1 MDSFPAKQ
9 KFSANYGAISYNPE
23 MLTENQILAAWKG
36 MLEAS
41 KDLNEEEIETSKAIA
56 RAMNDLSDWEF
67 FDKGKTD
74 DQREEI
80 RLALVD
86 EYESMLDIVSEA
98 TTIDEKQ

>member
-1 MDSFPAKQ
+1 MTNFPAKQ

-67 FDKGKTD
+67 FDKTD

-86 EYESMLDIVSEA
+86 EYESTLEIVSKA